1 MKIIIPARKGS
12 KGLPGKNKI
21 LLNHTLSTIPEYVKK
36 DVVVTT
42 NDGEIIQECVGYRVL
57 LRSEEL
63 SADNVSTKEVLKDAL
78 QKFNIDG
85 EELILMLYLTYPERT
100 WTDIEAALNY
110 FIESDSKSLLCRVE
124 PKSHPYLCMFSEDNN
139 KGRQIVE
146 HNLYRRQD
154 YPECFELSHFI
165 CIFRANE
172 LENLNK
178 NLYNSNTTYFK
189 IKRPVDVDTKEDL
202 NKYYDKNNRR
212 NRN

>member
-12 KGLPGKNKI
+12 KGLPFKYNI

-110 FIESDSKSLLCRVE
+110 LKQLYLYFSWRKYF
-124 PKSHPYLCMFSEDNN
+124 SHNRKYRTF
-139 KGRQIVE
+139 QILV
-146 HNLYRRQD
+146 LIRKT
-154 YPECFELSHFI
+154 
-165 CIFRANE
+165 A
-172 LENLNK
+172 LN
-178 NLYNSNTTYFK
+178 TDR
-189 IKRPVDVDTKEDL
+189 IQ
-202 NKYYDKNNRR
+202 
-212 NRN
+212 